1 MVSSSASEALSRVRA
16 VLFDLDGTLIDSFH
30 SHYNVYRNV
39 FANLGMALDE
49 AAYQRCYSPNW
60 YIFYERLGVPHDRWP
75 EADRLWL
82 HYYSQEAPDRRE
94 GADDVLAA
102 VVASGRALG
111 LVTSGDR
118 SRVERDL
125 QRMGWTDRFQV
136 IICGGDTEDRKPKPA
151 PLLTALKQLRVQA
164 SRAAYVG
171 DTVEDVMMGK
181 AGGVTT
187 VGVLGGFSPKETLE
201 QIRPDLLLPSLRDLV
216 GYL

>member
-1 MVSSSASEALSRVRA
+1 MSLRSALRGLRA
-16 VLFDLDGTLIDSFH
+16 VLFDLDGTLVDSFR
-30 SHYNVYRNV
+30 SHYRVYQRV
-39 FANLGMALDE
+39 FTDLGMFFDE
-49 AAYQRCYSPNW
+49 SAYQRFYSPNW
-60 YIFYERLGVPHDRWP
+60 YIFYERMGVPKERWP

-82 HYYSQEAPDRRE
+82 HYYRQEAPDRRE

-125 QRMGWTDRFQV
+125 QRMGWTKHFQV
-136 IICGGDTEDRKPKPA
+136 VICGGDTADRKPEPA
-151 PLLTALKQLRVQA
+151 PLLAALDRMRVPPSQ
-164 SRAAYVG
+164 AAYVG
-171 DTVEDVMMGK
+171 DTVEDMVMGK

-187 VGVLGGFSPKETLE
+187 VAVLGGFSSKDTLE
-201 QIRPDLLLPSLRDLV
+201 QTKPDLLLPSLRNLV